1 MLKKI
6 RVSAVSYL
14 NTAPFVYGLQK
25 CETAGIINLSLDNPA
40 ECARKLT
47 ENEVDIALTPVFA
60 ILDKPE
66 YKIITDYC
74 IGTNGVVRTVEL
86 FSNSNFEDIKTVY
99 LDTHSRTS
107 VNLVKILAKYFW
119 KKNFEWKPLNPSSKP
134 SDFKKEEAILAIGDK
149 VFDYEPHFKTNIDL
163 ASEWQKFTGLPMVF
177 AVWATRINTEPS
189 FLETLNSALNF
200 GIQHIDKS
208 IAPYINERISHKE
221 AYIYLTQNISY
232 GLDNKKKEALALYG
246 EYARK
251 LKTENYIPSK

>member
-1 MLKKI
+1 MAKKI

-25 CETAGIINLSLDNPA
+25 SETASLIDLSLDNPA

-47 ENEVDIALTPVFA
+47 ENQADVALTPIFA

-66 YKIITDYC
+66 YKITTDYC
-74 IGTNGVVRTVEL
+74 IGSNGIVRTVEL
-86 FSNSNFEDIKTVY
+86 LSNGHFDDIKTVY

-107 VNLVKILAKYFW
+107 VNLIKILAKYFW
-119 KKNFEWKPLNPSSKP
+119 KKNFEWKTLNPNSKP
-134 SDFKKEEAILAIGDK
+134 SDFKEDEAILAIGDK
-149 VFDYEPHFKTNIDL
+149 VFGYEPHFKTNIDM
-163 ASEWQKFTGLPMVF
+163 ANEWQKFTGLPMVF
-177 AVWATRINTEPS
+177 AVWATSNGADPLFIK
-189 FLETLNSALNF
+189 TLNSALEF

-208 IAPYINERISHKE
+208 ITPYINQQISHKE

-232 GLDNKKKEALALYG
+232 LLDRKKREALSLYW

-251 LKTENYIPSK
+251 LKTE